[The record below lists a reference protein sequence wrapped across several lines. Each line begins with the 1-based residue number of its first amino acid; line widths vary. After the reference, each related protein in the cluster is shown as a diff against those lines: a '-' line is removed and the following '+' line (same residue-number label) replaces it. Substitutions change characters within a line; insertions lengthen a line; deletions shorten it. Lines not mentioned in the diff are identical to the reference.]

1 MSMEQ
6 LVVVLK
12 CFVLAQADVPSLF
25 AAVAGEAAH
34 HVAETESIKLCHLL
48 HWIARSGF
56 RDQTL
61 MAILA
66 NEVTLRMNDNFT
78 VAMLIE
84 VMNAFAKLDTLV
96 PRLRSAAL
104 RELGPL
110 LPDLS
115 KDQCIACTPV
125 MVLTLPDAPLAGYL
139 RRCAELRLGLPLA
152 AQKPAVI
159 RQLRLLEHAL
169 REHAPLPATAQDW
182 LRALRFEAEQLAPGL
197 EPAASADGSLSP
209 TQADVL
215 RILRDLDREPVPA
228 LEDDLFTVHL
238 VEDRRVYEVLH
249 SADFYTAPRERG
261 GRGLP
266 RAPRG
271 REAQAPAALAP
282 GLEAPLHP
290 GDYLACA
297 APRYC

>member
-1 MSMEQ
+1 MEQ

-115 KDQCIACTPV
+115 KD
-125 MVLTLPDAPLAGYL
+125 
-139 RRCAELRLGLPLA
+139 
-152 AQKPAVI
+152 PA
-159 RQLRLLEHAL
+159 
-169 REHAPLPATAQDW
+169 
-182 LRALRFEAEQLAPGL
+182 RALG
-197 EPAASADGSLSP
+197 
-209 TQADVL
+209 
-215 RILRDLDREPVPA
+215 
-228 LEDDLFTVHL
+228 
-238 VEDRRVYEVLH
+238 
-249 SADFYTAPRERG
+249 
-261 GRGLP
+261 
-266 RAPRG
+266 
-271 REAQAPAALAP
+271 
-282 GLEAPLHP
+282 
-290 GDYLACA
+290 
-297 APRYC
+297 